1 VVLAV
6 LVVVVRLLILQRLLA
21 QQDQHL
27 QQGKAA
33 RVEQGN
39 WLALIMVAVAAAV
52 LEALVL
58 VGQPPMVVLLQHP
71 QYLVQPFITLE
82 VVGAVVTL

>member
-1 VVLAV
+1 MVLAV
-6 LVVVVRLLILQRLLA
+6 LVVVVRLLIPPFLLA
-21 QQDQHL
+21 QGVQHL
-27 QQGKAA
+27 HRGKAA
-33 RVEQGN
+33 RVEQRN
-39 WLALIMVAVAAAV
+39 WLPLIMVAAVAAV
-52 LEALVL
+52 LEVLVL